1 MSTTGARFYYLRA
14 VLHDWPDAKCQEI
27 LRNIIPAIGEDS
39 RILLDEM
46 VLPETKVHWEAAQ
59 IDITMMV
66 STAACER
73 KRNEWEKLLESVG
86 LVVEGIWTY
95 TPSIYESVMLVKK
108 K

>member
-27 LRNIIPAIGEDS
+27 LRNIIPAMGEDS

-46 VLPETKVHWEAAQ
+46 VLPEAKVHWEAVQ

-73 KRNEWEKLLESVG
+73 TRNEWEKLLESVG
-86 LVVEGIWTY
+86 LVVEGVWTY
-95 TPSIYESVMLVKK
+95 TPSVYESVMLVKK